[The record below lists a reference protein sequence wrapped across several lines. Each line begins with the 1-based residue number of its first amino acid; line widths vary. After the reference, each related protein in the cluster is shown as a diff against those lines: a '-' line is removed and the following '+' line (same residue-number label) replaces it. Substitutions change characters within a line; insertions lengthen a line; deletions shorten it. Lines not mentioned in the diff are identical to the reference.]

1 MQGKIIKG
9 IAGFYYIYAEDGNVY
24 ECKAKGIFRKDN
36 FKPLVGDNV
45 EITVLNEEEKEGSVT
60 SILPR
65 RNSLIRPA
73 VANVDQAFL
82 IFAMENPKPNFLLLD
97 RFLIMM
103 KQQEIPAVICFNK
116 KDVGEKEEMEKLYEI
131 YTGCGYRVVLSST
144 YEGEG
149 MDEIHEILKGKTT
162 VVAGPSG
169 VGKSSITNCMQGEV
183 QMETGEISK
192 KLKRGKHTTRHSQ
205 VIPVEKNTFLVDT
218 PGFSSLYLT
227 DMKEEELRDY
237 FPEFVMYEPQCR
249 FQGCMHIHEP
259 GCAVKKAL
267 SEGKISQQRYDN
279 YLALYEELKR
289 KGDTKTMYQLC
300 PSILSADF
308 NRLGEQIKILE
319 NEGVEW
325 LHIDV
330 MDGDF
335 VPSISFGMPVI
346 KSIRKES
353 KMFFDVHLMVT
364 EPERYIQDFVNCG
377 ADSIT
382 VHAEACED
390 LERTIERIKDAGVKV
405 GVSIKPATPV
415 NDISHMLEDV
425 DMVLVMT
432 VQPGF
437 GGQKYM
443 DECTEKIQELRELI
457 DKENLNVDIEVDGG
471 INEGTIETVM
481 KAGANIFVAGSWVFG
496 GDIAQNVRHIQ
507 KQIEEIGDRIE

>member
-1 MQGKIIKG
+1 
-9 IAGFYYIYAEDGNVY
+9 
-24 ECKAKGIFRKDN
+24 
-36 FKPLVGDNV
+36 
-45 EITVLNEEEKEGSVT
+45 
-60 SILPR
+60 
-65 RNSLIRPA
+65 
-73 VANVDQAFL
+73 
-82 IFAMENPKPNFLLLD
+82 
-97 RFLIMM
+97 
-103 KQQEIPAVICFNK
+103 
-116 KDVGEKEEMEKLYEI
+116 
-131 YTGCGYRVVLSST
+131 
-144 YEGEG
+144 
-149 MDEIHEILKGKTT
+149 
-162 VVAGPSG
+162 
-169 VGKSSITNCMQGEV
+169 
-183 QMETGEISK
+183 
-192 KLKRGKHTTRHSQ
+192 
-205 VIPVEKNTFLVDT
+205 
-218 PGFSSLYLT
+218 
-227 DMKEEELRDY
+227 
-237 FPEFVMYEPQCR
+237 
-249 FQGCMHIHEP
+249 
-259 GCAVKKAL
+259 
-267 SEGKISQQRYDN
+267 
-279 YLALYEELKR
+279 
-289 KGDTKTMYQLC
+289 MYQLC

-457 DKENLNVDIEVDGG
+457 NKENLNVDIEVDGG

-496 GDIAQNVRHIQ
+496 GDIAKNVRHIQ

>member
-9 IAGFYYIYAEDGNVY
+9 IAGFYYIYAEDGNIY

-103 KQQEIPAVICFNK
+103 EQQKIPVVICFNK

-237 FPEFVMYEPQCR
+237 FPEFVMYEPQCW

-279 YLALYEELKR
+279 YLALYEELKEKR
-289 KGDTKTMYQLC
+289 
-300 PSILSADF
+300 
-308 NRLGEQIKILE
+308 
-319 NEGVEW
+319 
-325 LHIDV
+325 
-330 MDGDF
+330 
-335 VPSISFGMPVI
+335 
-346 KSIRKES
+346 
-353 KMFFDVHLMVT
+353 
-364 EPERYIQDFVNCG
+364 RY
-377 ADSIT
+377 
-382 VHAEACED
+382 
-390 LERTIERIKDAGVKV
+390 
-405 GVSIKPATPV
+405 
-415 NDISHMLEDV
+415 
-425 DMVLVMT
+425 
-432 VQPGF
+432 
-437 GGQKYM
+437 
-443 DECTEKIQELRELI
+443 
-457 DKENLNVDIEVDGG
+457 
-471 INEGTIETVM
+471 
-481 KAGANIFVAGSWVFG
+481 
-496 GDIAQNVRHIQ
+496 
-507 KQIEEIGDRIE
+507 